1 MLHFSEVY
9 PFPLQ
14 EKFDYADLLKKAS
27 LAICIENN
35 VSSQFARL
43 MRAETGFKF
52 GACINKYDGRP
63 FGMERL
69 LGEIDEHLRR
79 L

>member
-1 MLHFSEVY
+1 V
-9 PFPLQ
+9 
-14 EKFDYADLLKKAS
+14 
-27 LAICIENN
+27 
-35 VSSQFARL
+35 
-43 MRAETGFKF
+43 RAETGFKF